1 MSLVSLIPADTPAQL
16 RTLFES
22 IIARLGGTA
31 ATQVQQS
38 PTFVPNPE
46 ATANAVFPHAPIGLV
61 VASTSASITLSWSIP
76 TYAGH
81 SYTEIYRSKTNSPI
95 DALANGLHAYT
106 RANAFS
112 DTVAPGSSWYYFIR
126 FVNLKLE
133 AGPFASI
140 FGQTI
145 ATIVSLSDVSPGTM
159 DVSTADAVFANGADQ
174 VVISGDKLTS
184 PLVETLAATI
194 NALVTKP
201 AATVAPVANG
211 DLVIEATSNTTL
223 TIKYKGTDGT
233 VRSTT
238 LTLV

>member
-1 MSLVSLIPADTPAQL
+1 
-16 RTLFES
+16 
-22 IIARLGGTA
+22 
-31 ATQVQQS
+31 
-38 PTFVPNPE
+38 
-46 ATANAVFPHAPIGLV
+46 
-61 VASTSASITLSWSIP
+61 
-76 TYAGH
+76 
-81 SYTEIYRSKTNSPI
+81 
-95 DALANGLHAYT
+95 
-106 RANAFS
+106 
-112 DTVAPGSSWYYFIR
+112 
-126 FVNLKLE
+126 
-133 AGPFASI
+133 
-140 FGQTI
+140 
-145 ATIVSLSDVSPGTM
+145 M

-184 PLVETLAATI
+184 PSVETLAATI

>member
-31 ATQVQQS
+31 VTQVQQS
-38 PTFVPNPE
+38 PTFVPDQE

-61 VASTSASITLSWSIP
+61 VASTSTSITLSWSIP

-81 SYTEIYRSKTNSPI
+81 SYTEIYRSKTNSSI

-140 FGQTI
+140 FGQTL

-174 VVISGDKLTS
+174 VVISGDS
-184 PLVETLAATI
+184 LVAPTATI
-194 NALVTKP
+194 NTLVTKP